1 MKRTHLAAALLLPAA
16 VLSLSGCFNGLGATT
31 TTQAAMNSGNGVQ
44 AKQGDIRIENATVV
58 LNEDEPGTATLLVRL
73 INVGVEADRLTY
85 ATIDGKQT
93 QFLSADD
100 TLDVASGVDIAPGA
114 SVGFA
119 YDSDLYISVLEGFEA
134 PVSVYV
140 PLQLGFAT
148 AGLAD
153 MSVLT
158 VPATGYYEG
167 ITARP

>member
-1 MKRTHLAAALLLPAA
+1 MKRTHLAALLLLPAA
-16 VLSLSGCFNGLGATT
+16 VFSMSGCFNGQDATT
-31 TTQAAMNSGNGVQ
+31 TTQATMNSGNGVQ

-58 LNEDEPGTATLLVRL
+58 LNAEEPGTATLLVRL
-73 INVGVEADRLTY
+73 INVGPEADRLTY
-85 ATIDGKQT
+85 ATIDGTQA
-93 QFLSADD
+93 QFLVGDD
-100 TLDVASGVDIAPGA
+100 SMDMGSGVDIGPGE

-134 PVSVYV
+134 PVSTYV

-148 AGLAD
+148 AGLAE

-167 ITARP
+167 IEPRP